1 MALRCVFKDR
11 LCPTM
16 PPIHIYMPCEWGV
29 RAQSYV
35 SSSSRGK
42 AAEVQDPLTAAVKCI
57 NLFNFTQRL
66 PGSQLVQPGTAAWIS
81 AELLQ
86 MTWAGDLAQFLNLSE
101 PAILRAPSCPLQIV
115 IVGFTSCGVE
125 TIHTSHPSPS
135 SLFFLCSLQDS
146 SRINI
151 LVLRAEPC
159 NETMNKTIWLHQNF

>member
-86 MTWAGDLAQFLNLSE
+86 MT
-101 PAILRAPSCPLQIV
+101 
-115 IVGFTSCGVE
+115 
-125 TIHTSHPSPS
+125 
-135 SLFFLCSLQDS
+135 
-146 SRINI
+146 
-151 LVLRAEPC
+151 
-159 NETMNKTIWLHQNF
+159 